1 MHHHHHHR
9 FRFHF
14 HRRERRDS
22 NNNKGLERLYPLLR
36 CRLFSLS
43 EGKEERDLL
52 DERRVRT
59 VRDRKKTDALSLS
72 VPLALSRTRRDSSV
86 LKGSRRSKNVRF
98 PLTAGQSRLVRAVF
112 ANDGNAADERS
123 HLDVFEHR
131 RVFQT
136 PSVYRALEER
146 IRAGLLHQRRSR
158 WRSVLRY
165 YARGALTP
173 VDVVKTRMQ
182 LDPSKYSGMISGASK
197 IAAEEGAGALLTG
210 LAPTCFGY
218 FVQGWFKFGGV
229 EFFKIKA
236 VESLGE
242 QKAWDNKTNIYLG
255 AAAGAEFIADVF
267 LCPLEA
273 TRIRLVSNPSYAS
286 SMPGA
291 MAKMASEEGIVNAF
305 YSGFG
310 PILAKQIPYT
320 MAKFAVQGAAAD
332 EIYKAIGKTNKE
344 CTNSENLSVSLG
356 SGVIAGVSAAII
368 SHLKWTRCCLKST
381 KPALA
386 APGL

>member
-1 MHHHHHHR
+1 M
-9 FRFHF
+9 
-14 HRRERRDS
+14 
-22 NNNKGLERLYPLLR
+22 
-36 CRLFSLS
+36 
-43 EGKEERDLL
+43 
-52 DERRVRT
+52 
-59 VRDRKKTDALSLS
+59 
-72 VPLALSRTRRDSSV
+72 
-86 LKGSRRSKNVRF
+86 
-98 PLTAGQSRLVRAVF
+98 
-112 ANDGNAADERS
+112 
-123 HLDVFEHR
+123 
-131 RVFQT
+131 
-136 PSVYRALEER
+136 
-146 IRAGLLHQRRSR
+146 
-158 WRSVLRY
+158 
-165 YARGALTP
+165 
-173 VDVVKTRMQ
+173 KTRMQ
-182 LDPSKYSGMISGASK
+182 LDPSKYSGMISGAAK

-229 EFFKIKA
+229 EYFKIKA
-236 VESLGE
+236 VETLGE

-291 MAKMASEEGIVNAF
+291 MAKMASEEGVINAF

-344 CTNSENLSVSLG
+344 CTSSENY
-356 SGVIAGVSAAII
+356 
-368 SHLKWTRCCLKST
+368 
-381 KPALA
+381 PF
-386 APGL
+386 P